1 MVDFGGILK
10 EWRGIRRMSQLD
22 LALTA
27 EVSSRHISFLET
39 GRAKASRDMALRLG
53 EELQMPLDMR
63 NQLLLS
69 AGLAP
74 AYGSAP
80 ISAEDRAPLQ
90 QAVDWMLERHAPFP
104 ALAIDHHWVLQGMNP
119 PAAALLA
126 ASGLQLGDS
135 LIEALI
141 VNQQLR
147 SSLVNL
153 DEVEALIL
161 HRLRSELAS
170 AGKDAVLAGA
180 VARLQRRV
188 GSQGWQGPGEMPAVI
203 PTHYRFNGVD
213 LKLFSTL
220 SQFTSTGDV
229 AMSELR
235 LELMFPADAASKE
248 TLLSLFSGSA

>member
-104 ALAIDHHWVLQGMNP
+104 ALALDHHWVLQGMNP

-126 ASGLQLGDS
+126 TSGLQLGDS
-135 LIEALI
+135 LIDALI
-141 VNQQLR
+141 ENQQLR
-147 SSLVNL
+147 STLVNL
-153 DEVEALIL
+153 DEVERLIL

-180 VARLQRRV
+180 VARLQRLV
-188 GSQGWQGPGEMPAVI
+188 GLQGWQGPGEMPAVI
-203 PTHYRFNGVD
+203 PTHYRFNGVE

-235 LELMFPADAASKE
+235 MEMMFPADASSKE